1 MSITGKMRLG
11 LGILL
16 AFLATQFIVGQLLER
31 NTRERVDAAISKN
44 FTAAEALAELGTQA
58 QALRRYEKEFFIYV
72 NDPVGRTKY
81 RREWTS
87 AYAGVSESLAAM
99 AANKAAT
106 FGVDDLVE
114 FDRWSAANQF
124 YGTEFT
130 RIMSL
135 ADAGTLVAP
144 QPVVEEPAKATKGTV
159 APSIP
164 ATANVPPAVVSAI
177 NVANEQ
183 IGPGKDKFR
192 ELLDGAQ
199 KMRKA
204 KIAESRKSVDEINGL
219 FDEAAKITLGVFA
232 LGLVAAI
239 YLMMSL
245 PKSVTQPIAMFVGV
259 ADRISKGDVSQSVE
273 GKVTP
278 EFHGLSTALERLRV
292 AQTGLLDRIRVK
304 SIAARG

>member
-1 MSITGKMRLG
+1 MSITGKMSLG

-16 AFLATQFIVGQLLER
+16 AFLATQFIVGQVLER
-31 NTRERVDAAISKN
+31 NARERVDAAITKN
-44 FTAAEALAELGTQA
+44 FTAAEALAELGTQG

-72 NDPVGRTKY
+72 NDAAGRAKY

-106 FGVDDLVE
+106 FAVDDLGE
-114 FDRWSAANQF
+114 FDRWTAASQF
-124 YGTEFT
+124 YGAEFK

-135 ADAGTLVAP
+135 ADAGSLIAP
-144 QPVVEEPAKATKGTV
+144 QAVIEEPAKAAKGAV
-159 APSIP
+159 APSVP
-164 ATANVPPAVVSAI
+164 AAATPGVASAI
-177 NVANEQ
+177 NAANDQ

-199 KMRKA
+199 RMRKA
-204 KIAESRKSVDEINGL
+204 KIAESRKSVDEIKGL

-232 LGLVAAI
+232 LGLIAAI

-245 PKSVTQPIAMFVGV
+245 PKSVTQPIAMFVGL
-259 ADRISKGDVSQSVE
+259 ADRISKGDVSQSAE
-273 GKVTP
+273 GRVTP

-292 AQTGLLDRIRVK
+292 AQTGLLDRIRMK